1 MSFEGR
7 QLLRL
12 VHQVIEGG
20 AKQYECLIHD
30 LTLVCMQLLNGLD
43 LHNKHHLRVHFLVK
57 VVDFLD
63 TGAVIEQVLIALS
76 FLLELS
82 NLRFAFITC
91 SLHLRDP

>member
-12 VHQVIEGG
+12 VHQVSEGG
-20 AKQYECLIHD
+20 AKQLKCLIHD
-30 LTLVCMQLLNGLD
+30 IALVCMQLLNGLG

-57 VVDFLD
+57 VVD

-82 NLRFAFITC
+82 DLRFAFITC